1 MDYTVYLQREIRKLD
16 SIDISQESRE
26 KIREFIDDLT
36 FAGLSDGRKYAYI
49 IRLRKFAV
57 MLGDRFLNPD
67 KKDIKMAISSIMN
80 SKVKWGGTGEHRP
93 SENAIQSY
101 YVTLKKFYKWLLGN
115 GKTYPECVEWIKF
128 NSHPSHEIKPEALVT
143 REEEIKLVN
152 GCRNSRDR
160 ALISLLYD
168 SGCRISELLTMKIRD
183 LKFDDYGCIISVTGK
198 TGFREVRIIGNSIYY
213 LKEYLND
220 HPLKEPDSWLFLM
233 KANERMGYD
242 EVRSMILK
250 ARRRSGITRR
260 IYPHLFRHT
269 RATILASKVTE
280 APLESQMGWVHGS
293 RQTRTYIHL
302 SMRDQ
307 DNAILKAYGVK
318 VNEEDNI
325 AEEKPKKCPRCE
337 HLNAS
342 TALYCTN
349 CFMPFDEKLALE
361 YEGKEKEI
369 VGTLERSSVV
379 PGMAKSILEKAPDEV
394 KGKLIESILEEIL
407 KSPEMLSKLRN
418 EIKNGKE
425 GENLE

>member
-16 SIDISQESRE
+16 SMDISQESRE

-57 MLGDRFLNPD
+57 ILGDRFLNPD

-128 NSHPSHEIKPEALVT
+128 NSHPSHEIKPESLVT

-220 HPLKEPDSWLFLM
+220 HPLKDPDSWLFLM
-233 KANERMGYD
+233 KENERMGYD

-250 ARRRSGITRR
+250 AKRRSGITRR

-307 DNAILKAYGVK
+307 DNAILKAYGIK
-318 VNEEDNI
+318 VDEAKIIEPM
-325 AEEKPKKCPRCE
+325 PKKCPRCNT
-337 HLNAS
+337 LNPEDAK
-342 TALYCTN
+342 YCHN
-349 CFMPFDEKLALE
+349 CWLPFDEKLALE
-361 YEGKEKEI
+361 YENREKEI
-369 VGTLERSSVV
+369 EATIEKSETI
-379 PGMAKSILEKAPDEV
+379 PGIAKKMIEAAPESFKA
-394 KGKLIESILEEIL
+394 KLIENVLEEIL
-407 KSPEMLSKLRN
+407 KDPEMLKKFRN
-418 EIKNGKE
+418 EMNKS
-425 GENLE
+425 